1 MSITL
6 LGPALAAAYLV
17 MVALLVGSFINLAAD
32 RVPRAESVLRPRSHC
47 RPCGRVLNVLDL
59 LPVAGYLIRGGRC
72 ATCRAPIG
80 ATSPLVEAA
89 SGASMLAAILWL
101 GIWPG
106 AALGAVL
113 VGLLGLGVVALSL
126 ARHRRAAEVR

>member
-6 LGPALAAAYLV
+6 LGPAVAAAYLV